1 MIKKSNLREA
11 YGKELLSLAREN
23 EQIVVLDADLRGSTM
38 SCYFAKEFPERFFEM
53 GIAEQNMISTAAG
66 LSLIGKIPF
75 VNTFSVFATGRP
87 YDQIRQ
93 GVALPKLNVKI
104 IGSSCGLSD
113 YGDGA
118 THQSVED
125 MSIMRSIPNM
135 VVISPVDAIEMKKVV
150 RAVVEYKGPVYIRIN
165 RNDLP
170 ILTDENELFEIG
182 KINKIADGKDIT
194 IFATGF
200 MVYQA
205 LQARAILQDKGISV
219 RVINVSTIKPIDV
232 DKVKEYI
239 KDVKGVITAEEHSII
254 GGLGGTICEALSD
267 ELVKVKRVGI
277 DDKFG
282 QSASNYEE
290 LISYYGLTPQV
301 IVEKAEELLS

>member
-1 MIKKSNLREA
+1 MIKKSSLREA

-38 SCYFAKEFPERFFEM
+38 SCYFANEFPKRFFEM

-66 LSLIGKIPF
+66 LSLVGKIPF

-125 MSIMRSIPNM
+125 ISIMRSIPNI
-135 VVISPVDAIEMKKVV
+135 VVISPVDAVEMKKVV
-150 RAVVEYKGPVYIRIN
+150 RAVVEYQGPVYIRIN

-170 ILTDENELFEIG
+170 ILTDEKESFEIG
-182 KINKIADGKDIT
+182 KINKIADGKDIA

-200 MVYQA
+200 MVFQA
-205 LQARAILQDKGISV
+205 LQARAILKNKGISA

-232 DKVKEYI
+232 DKVKEYA

-254 GGLGGTICEALSD
+254 GGLGGTICEVLSD
-267 ELVKVKRVGI
+267 ELVKIKRVGI
-277 DDKFG
+277 NDKFG

-290 LISYYGLTPQV
+290 LINYYGLTPQV
-301 IVEKAEELLS
+301 IVKKAEELLS